1 MQQEILDKFH
11 LELTKLDAFKDILE
25 SVKESADQK
34 DGHEK
39 HMFYSTD
46 EYTNFQKQN
55 LNTELKYVA
64 DKNIKR
70 ILPYQ

>member
-11 LELTKLDAFKDILE
+11 LEVTKLDALKDILE
-25 SVKESADQK
+25 SAKEAAADLK

-46 EYTNFQKQN
+46 EYTNF
-55 LNTELKYVA
+55 
-64 DKNIKR
+64 
-70 ILPYQ
+70 

>member
-1 MQQEILDKFH
+1 VQKEILEKFH

-25 SVKESADQK
+25 SAKEAGADMK

-55 LNTELKYVA
+55 LN
-64 DKNIKR
+64 
-70 ILPYQ
+70 

>member
-34 DGHEK
+34 DGHDK

-46 EYTNFQKQN
+46 EYTNFQK
-55 LNTELKYVA
+55 
-64 DKNIKR
+64 
-70 ILPYQ
+70 